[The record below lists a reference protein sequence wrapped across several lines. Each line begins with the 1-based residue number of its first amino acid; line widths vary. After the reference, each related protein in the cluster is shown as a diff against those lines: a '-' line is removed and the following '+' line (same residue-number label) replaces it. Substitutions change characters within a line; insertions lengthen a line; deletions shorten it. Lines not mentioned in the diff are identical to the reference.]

1 MKQKTAITTAVLAA
15 ALLGALL
22 GLGMTRLTPAA
33 KAAPAA
39 TTADSAMATALAGT
53 AYPATLRADQ
63 IDSTYHLVDLVDA
76 QGKAATYATK
86 GELVAAGSETFLVTY
101 YVALTSGT
109 TRPPQPKA
117 DATAQLTLINLRS
130 VQAVGAIIP
139 ISPPD
144 AK

>member
-1 MKQKTAITTAVLAA
+1 MKQKTAITIALAGA
-15 ALLGALL
+15 TLMGALL
-22 GLGMTRLTPAA
+22 GLGMTRLTPTA

-39 TTADSAMATALAGT
+39 TTADNPMAMALDGK

-63 IDSTYHLVDLVDA
+63 IDSTYHLVELIDA
-76 QGKAATYATK
+76 QGKADTYATK
-86 GELVAAGSETFLVTY
+86 GELVAAGGETFLVTY
-101 YVALTSGT
+101 YVALTSGA

-130 VQAVGAIIP
+130 VQAIGAIIP